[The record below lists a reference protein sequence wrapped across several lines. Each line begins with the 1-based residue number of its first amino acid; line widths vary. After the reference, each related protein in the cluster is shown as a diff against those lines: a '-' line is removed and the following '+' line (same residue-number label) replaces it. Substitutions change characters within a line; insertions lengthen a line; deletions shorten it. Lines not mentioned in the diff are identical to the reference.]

1 MAVKQEETESDR
13 ASDRAR
19 AAGLVPEGDLP
30 ELPPLPSSVG
40 ENPPVRVTDE
50 QQAHY
55 AEQGYVLFPA
65 LIDKQTVAQLSKAV
79 DAMVEHR
86 IGDFSYEPSDPSLIQ
101 RITNTHRVSADFQQ
115 LLRNEAL
122 CGVIAQLIGPS
133 FRHNNVKLNFKPA
146 GVGSA
151 VEWHQDW
158 GEPSAANSVH
168 SGARTHSAVPAG
180 FYPHTNG
187 SVLAA
192 GIFLDDI
199 DSENGPCATRLA
211 PLIRF
216 ARRIL
221 ARARAS

>member
-1 MAVKQEETESDR
+1 MANRKEW
-13 ASDRAR
+13 
-19 AAGLVPEGDLP
+19 
-30 ELPPLPSSVG
+30 
-40 ENPPVRVTDE
+40 
-50 QQAHY
+50 
-55 AEQGYVLFPA
+55 PA
-65 LIDKQTVAQLSKAV
+65 LIKLLSTGAFETIEFKRIFNQFSDNIYYSSDTTEANAYLLGGATPSSSQT
-79 DAMVEHR
+79 
-86 IGDFSYEPSDPSLIQ
+86 
-101 RITNTHRVSADFQQ
+101 QQ
-115 LLRNEAL
+115 YLLRNEAL